1 MLHFRKYVAIIAAW
15 MLLVPSFSFAQDTK
29 SDVPAPTPAPP
40 AANQTTTPAPTG
52 PTKTP
57 VRYTT
62 DGRPILEE
70 GTPIRMRLSRTLS
83 SADALPGDR
92 VDFEVLDPI
101 KLGDVEVVPQG
112 GIAWGTV
119 TDAHPKRRMARGGKL
134 DVNIDSVKLSNGDKA
149 GLRAV
154 KEVKGG
160 GHTGAM
166 TGAMVATGIV
176 FFPAA
181 PLFLFMK
188 GKDITIPKGTEI
200 TAYINAD
207 TPFATPVNS
216 APASPTG
223 GTSTVSGPS
232 EATVEITSTPDGA
245 DIEVDGA
252 FRGNSPSTVTLP
264 TGDHTI
270 TVKKSGFQ
278 NWERNV
284 HVTSGNIKVKAE
296 LQAAN

>member
-1 MLHFRKYVAIIAAW
+1 MSQFRKFVSLLTAW
-15 MLLVPSFSFAQDTK
+15 MLLIPPASFSQETK
-29 SDVPAPTPAPP
+29 PESPAPTPSATSQTAPP
-40 AANQTTTPAPTG
+40 TTPA
-52 PTKTP
+52 KTP

-70 GTPIRMRLSRTLS
+70 GTPVRLRITRTLS
-83 SADALPGDR
+83 SADALAGDR

-101 KLGDVEVVPQG
+101 KLGDLEVVPQG

-134 DVNIDSVKLSNGDKA
+134 DVNIDSVKLLNGDKA

-154 KEVKGG
+154 KEAKGG

-207 TPFATPVNS
+207 TPFTTSAPS
-216 APASPTG
+216 APAAAAAS
-223 GTSTVSGPS
+223 ST
-232 EATVEITSTPDGA
+232 ADVEISSTPDGA

-252 FRGNSPSTVTLP
+252 FRGNSPSTVTLSS
-264 TGDHTI
+264 GDHA
-270 TVKKSGFQ
+270 VVVRKAGFQ
-278 NWERNV
+278 NWERTV
-284 HVTSGNIKVKAE
+284 HVTSGSIKVKAE